1 MKNVKIKLIK
11 ITKKLKEIILKS
23 APNIAVIFT
32 SLIILGLISA
42 LLSLSGTKASIT
54 PFKLKYVN
62 DWIITS
68 LFLALVLTSAIFVI
82 LSIKRKGLTKFIKYF
97 GSYIT
102 ILSLADV
109 AGLLI
114 LKSERRVSTNAVIS
128 MIKLTYIYNIFVITI
143 CILGIIWCMYLTRE
157 NLQYT
162 NWWLIAVCLPYFP
175 VLYQAAVT
183 ISGLQTLTG
192 YSDYSP
198 KIVKMIINMNRYGDI
213 NLINQSFYYIM
224 AYSVIALVF
233 MLGGKIIVFV
243 YFKTE
248 KGIQKVQ
255 EKFGWNRK

>member
-11 ITKKLKEIILKS
+11 ITKNLKEIILKS
-23 APNIAVIFT
+23 APTIAVIFT
-32 SLIILGLISA
+32 SLTILGLISA

-54 PFKLKYVN
+54 PFKLRYVN
-62 DWIITS
+62 DWIIT
-68 LFLALVLTSAIFVI
+68 FFILALVLTSATFVI
-82 LSIKRKGLTKFIKYF
+82 LSIKRKGLTKFINYF

-109 AGLLI
+109 TGLLM
-114 LKSERRVSTNAVIS
+114 LNPERKVSTNTVIS
-128 MIKLTYIYNIFVITI
+128 MVKLTYIYNGFVITI
-143 CILGIIWCMYLTRE
+143 CVLGIIWCMYLTRE
-157 NLQYT
+157 NLKYT

-183 ISGLQTLTG
+183 IAGLQTLTG

-198 KIVKMIINMNRYGDI
+198 KIVKMIVNMNNYGDI
-213 NLINQSFYYIM
+213 NLVNQSFYYIM
-224 AYSVIALVF
+224 AYSIIALVF

-243 YFKTE
+243 YLKTE
-248 KGIQKVQ
+248 KGIKKAQ